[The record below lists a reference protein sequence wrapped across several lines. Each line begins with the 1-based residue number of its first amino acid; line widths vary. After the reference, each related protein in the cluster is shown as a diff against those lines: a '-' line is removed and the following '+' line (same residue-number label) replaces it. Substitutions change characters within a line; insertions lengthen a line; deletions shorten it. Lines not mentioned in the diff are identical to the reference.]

1 MIYNHKNETNKNE
14 SRIPTPLADRSS
26 VKKFALVLKYIYRM
40 KYIFRIFLEC
50 GMISNPQNLRFFHR
64 IEIFYRMG
72 YPAKTSFIS
81 RRSKV
86 SFIAI

>member
-1 MIYNHKNETNKNE
+1 MIYNYKNETNKNE

-50 GMISNPQNLRFFHR
+50 GMTSNPQNLRFFHR
-64 IEIFYRMG
+64 IEIFFRMG
-72 YPAKTSFIS
+72 YPQGFA
-81 RRSKV
+81 RESKHEKN
-86 SFIAI
+86 F